1 MFGWV
6 HVSSF
11 KSNLSPSLVVVLVL
25 TNNNLL
31 SSLLAMASSSSPG
44 TSCTDKSHGPES
56 GWSSG
61 YHKSYVIVDHG
72 DHGDHHLGPHPPSQ
86 HHLVHP
92 PVPPYLSSLHINTVL
107 LLCMLY
113 QCSHHPS
120 LTWWDYW
127 TASCD
132 QGWAW
137 LPTSPPWS
145 PPGAEDG
152 LSSHEKAGWLTTTQ
166 PLLTSP

>member
-1 MFGWV
+1 MRIVATTSLPAVDCQNADHWNAERPCQEFQKVVTEHRHTDTELYHIRCGSNVWV

-120 LTWWDYW
+120 LTW
-127 TASCD
+127 
-132 QGWAW
+132 
-137 LPTSPPWS
+137 
-145 PPGAEDG
+145 
-152 LSSHEKAGWLTTTQ
+152 
-166 PLLTSP
+166 